1 MGGHKIQQQFGLHY
15 LTLTIVGWVD
25 IFSRKAYRDII
36 IDSLKYCQT
45 QKGLELYAYTIMS
58 NHIHLIVKAKED
70 SKGLSAIIGD
80 FKKFTSKQIIHTIK
94 NSPESRRN
102 WLFHVFKYHAKYNS
116 NNTIYQ
122 VWIQDNH
129 PIQLVSPKWIQQK
142 ITYIHL
148 NAVRAGIVE
157 EAHHY
162 LYASASN
169 YYNGKGLL
177 EVEVIDFGVTD
188 FYVPLG

>member
-1 MGGHKIQQQFGLHY
+1 MGGHKIQQQFALHY

-25 IFSRKAYRDII
+25 IFSRKAYRDVM
-36 IDSLKYCQT
+36 IDSLKYCQI
-45 QKGLELYAYTIMS
+45 QKGLEIYAYTIMS
-58 NHIHLIVKAKED
+58 NHVHLIVKAKED

-80 FKKFTSKQIIHTIK
+80 LKKFTSKKIIQTIK
-94 NSPESRRN
+94 EIPESRRD
-102 WLFHVFKYHAKYNS
+102 WLLHVFKFQAKYNS
-116 NNTIYQ
+116 NNTTYQ

-129 PIQLVSPKWIQQK
+129 PIQLVSPRWIQQK

-148 NAVRAGIVE
+148 NAVRASIVA

-169 YYNGKGLL
+169 YYNGQGLL
-177 EVEVIDFGVTD
+177 QVNVIDFGVTD
-188 FYVPLG
+188 FYVPV